1 MLTRLVLDLG
11 SGLGSVLRL
20 GLGLG
25 LGLGLDTGCDLIT
38 DKAAYLSVEAFIQLD
53 I

>member
-11 SGLGSVLRL
+11 SGLRL

-25 LGLGLDTGCDLIT
+25 LRLDTGCDLIT

>member
-11 SGLGSVLRL
+11 SGLGSVLR
-20 GLGLG
+20 LGLG

>member
-11 SGLGSVLRL
+11 SGLGS
-20 GLGLG
+20 GLW

-38 DKAAYLSVEAFIQLD
+38 DKAAYLSVKSFIQLD

>member
-11 SGLGSVLRL
+11 SGLGS
-20 GLGLG
+20 GLW

-38 DKAAYLSVEAFIQLD
+38 DKAAYLSVKAFIQLD

>member
-11 SGLGSVLRL
+11 SGLGSGLR
-20 GLGLG
+20 

>member
-11 SGLGSVLRL
+11 LGSGLR
-20 GLGLG
+20 LG

>member
-11 SGLGSVLRL
+11 SGLGSGLR
-20 GLGLG
+20 LGLG

>member
-11 SGLGSVLRL
+11 SGLGS
-20 GLGLG
+20 GLW